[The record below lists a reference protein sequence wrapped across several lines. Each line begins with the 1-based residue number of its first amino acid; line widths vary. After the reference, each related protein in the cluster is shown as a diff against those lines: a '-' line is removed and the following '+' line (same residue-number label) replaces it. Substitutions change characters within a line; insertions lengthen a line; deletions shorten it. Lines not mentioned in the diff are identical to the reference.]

1 MLVKTKR
8 FPQQTLYAIAL
19 DGTTDFAGRS
29 DPQAWRTIAREL
41 IKGQQVFGNDLA
53 TFSLDAN
60 EVGTLADALGFGK
73 QKTERRR
80 RSER

>member
-8 FPQQTLYAIAL
+8 FSQQALDSVSL
-19 DGTTDFAGRS
+19 DGTTDFARCS
-29 DPQAWRTIAREL
+29 NPQAQRHITHKL
-41 IKGQQVFGNDLA
+41 VKSQQVFGNNLA

-80 RSER
+80 RSDR